1 MTGMP
6 PTLMCPG
13 VLVFSCH
20 AISTA
25 TRLGAKRNVTPA
37 DLEFSPSSASDISFL
52 GTGRGYVMFRYVIS
66 YSRFAITLQSD
77 QIVQYR
83 SELIPMLYKAHLG
96 RGPPYAELNLSR
108 IVSIRSERT

>member
-25 TRLGAKRNVTPA
+25 TRLGAKPNVTPA

-52 GTGRGYVMFRYVIS
+52 GTGRGYVMFRYVIP
-66 YSRFAITLQSD
+66 YSRLPITLPAD
-77 QIVQYR
+77 QIAHCCFAPFTKR
-83 SELIPMLYKAHLG
+83 IPV
-96 RGPPYAELNLSR
+96 AECLPLS
-108 IVSIRSERT
+108 